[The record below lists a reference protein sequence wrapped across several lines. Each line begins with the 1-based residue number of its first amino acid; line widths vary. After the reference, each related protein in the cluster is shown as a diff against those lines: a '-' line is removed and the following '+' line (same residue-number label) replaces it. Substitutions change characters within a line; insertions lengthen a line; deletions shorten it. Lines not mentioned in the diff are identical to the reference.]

1 MTRYQAEAM
10 DELCRRYRRAQESL
24 IHLDDR
30 RILALE
36 AAQEQTARVLLL
48 LRHNHGKRASAE
60 YPVAGRDPC
69 DCKGIAGDNGRCDDM
84 CRRAGLR

>member
-10 DELCRRYRRAQESL
+10 DELCRRYRRAEQSL
-24 IHLDDR
+24 VHDDAR

-48 LRHNHGKRASAE
+48 LRG
-60 YPVAGRDPC
+60 AGR
-69 DCKGIAGDNGRCDDM
+69 
-84 CRRAGLR
+84 